1 MNESFILSCCSTV
14 DLPADLL
21 EQRGIRY
28 TCFHYFLDGVEYPDD
43 LGKSM
48 PLPAF
53 YQAMVDGADTRTA
66 QVNVEEYRTYFTE
79 LLQQGKDVLHVTLSS
94 GISGSYNSACIAAEL
109 LREQFPEQK
118 LLVVDSLGASSGSGL
133 IMMTLADMRDEG
145 KSIQEIYDWIM
156 HNRLRMHHWFCS
168 TDLTFYVKGGRVT
181 KAAGWFGTVLRIC
194 PVLNM
199 DYLGRLIP
207 RFKVRGKQNAL
218 RELEHQMEEHA
229 ENGTDYNG
237 HCCMSHSNCRADA
250 EFVAALVKKHFPH
263 LQGDVQIYDI
273 GTTIGSHSGPGTVA
287 LYFWGDERK
296 N

>member
-1 MNESFILSCCSTV
+1 MRALSWSCCSTV

-109 LREQFPEQK
+109 LREPSFRSGSFWSWTR
-118 LLVVDSLGASSGSGL
+118 LVPPPAAASS
-133 IMMTLADMRDEG
+133 
-145 KSIQEIYDWIM
+145 
-156 HNRLRMHHWFCS
+156 
-168 TDLTFYVKGGRVT
+168 
-181 KAAGWFGTVLRIC
+181 
-194 PVLNM
+194 
-199 DYLGRLIP
+199 
-207 RFKVRGKQNAL
+207 
-218 RELEHQMEEHA
+218 
-229 ENGTDYNG
+229 
-237 HCCMSHSNCRADA
+237 
-250 EFVAALVKKHFPH
+250 
-263 LQGDVQIYDI
+263 
-273 GTTIGSHSGPGTVA
+273 
-287 LYFWGDERK
+287 
-296 N
+296 